1 MINNYRSRLCPV
13 YDLSLYLKLSFPKG
27 NGPLFTNRRG
37 KPISIFTLSKLVVK
51 LILKGDSQNKVKV
64 HDIRKY
70 ASSLSFMDSMD
81 IKDLLHSMH
90 WKSSAAFYRH
100 YMFATTTPN
109 QAVAIPGRCI
119 RRDDDDNIP
128 DDNSHDEVLPDDNLL
143 QITTSEEKEA
153 SDYQSSE
160 FSCEY

>member
-1 MINNYRSRLCPV
+1 MAH
-13 YDLSLYLKLSFPKG
+13 
-27 NGPLFTNRRG
+27 LFTIRRG
-37 KPISIFTLSKLVVK
+37 EPISIFTLSKLVVK
-51 LILKGDSQNKVKV
+51 LILKGNSQNKVKV

-70 ASSLSFMDSMD
+70 ASSLSFMDLMD

-100 YMFATTTPN
+100 YMLATTSPN
-109 QAVAIPGRCI
+109 QAVAIPGRCL
-119 RRDDDDNIP
+119 RRNDDDNIP
-128 DDNSHDEVLPDDNLL
+128 DDNSHDKVLPDDNLL
-143 QITTSEEKEA
+143 QIATSEDKEA

>member
-1 MINNYRSRLCPV
+1 
-13 YDLSLYLKLSFPKG
+13 
-27 NGPLFTNRRG
+27 
-37 KPISIFTLSKLVVK
+37 
-51 LILKGDSQNKVKV
+51 
-64 HDIRKY
+64 
-70 ASSLSFMDSMD
+70 MDSMD

-109 QAVAIPGRCI
+109 KTVAIPGRCI
-119 RRDDDDNIP
+119 RPDDDENIT
-128 DDNSHDEVLPDDNLL
+128 DDNSHDEFIPDNNLL